1 MSGGGGEDDDSDKQH
16 EPSQKKLDDAR
27 RKGEVPRSA
36 DLTTAAGYAGVLLV
50 AAALGAAS
58 LKDLGATLAGV
69 MARAHLLA
77 PEVVLGGGGALTATL
92 ATEIGLAL
100 APWMAIPLAF
110 ALVSVLGQQALLFT
124 GSKLAPKMSR
134 VSIMGNAKNK
144 FGKNGLFEFA
154 KSFVKLAI
162 YSVALSM
169 FLWARLP
176 EILSLATMDPG
187 LATARALEMCVTFLA
202 LVLAI
207 ALALGFVD
215 LVWQRAEH
223 INKHRMSR
231 KEMTDEHKES
241 EGDPHMKQQ
250 RRQKGMEIAS
260 NRMMADVPDA
270 SVVIV
275 NPTHYAIAL
284 KWSRSSPGAPVCVAK
299 GTDMVAA
306 RIRETATQAGVPI
319 HSDPPTARALHAT
332 VRVGEEIRA
341 DQYAAVAV
349 AIRFAE
355 AMRKKARFR

>member
-1 MSGGGGEDDDSDKQH
+1 MSGGDEDDSEKQH

-50 AAALGAAS
+50 VSVVGATS
-58 LKDLGATLAGV
+58 LKDMGATLSGV
-69 MARAHLLA
+69 LSRAHLLA
-77 PEVVLGGGGALTATL
+77 PEIVLGGGGALFATL
-92 ATEIGLAL
+92 ASEIGLAL
-100 APWMAIPLAF
+100 APWAIIPFAC
-110 ALVSVLGQQALLFT
+110 ALVSVIAQQAMLFT
-124 GSKLAPKMSR
+124 GSKLNPKMSR
-134 VSIMGNAKNK
+134 VSILSNAKNK
-144 FGKNGLFEFA
+144 FGRNGLFEFA

-187 LATARALEMCVTFLA
+187 VATGRSLGMVVSFLS

-207 ALALGFVD
+207 SLALGVID
-215 LVWQRAEH
+215 LMWQRAEH
-223 INKHRMSR
+223 MKKHRMSR

-250 RRQKGMEIAS
+250 RRQRGMEIAS
-260 NRMMADVPDA
+260 NRMIADVPDA

-275 NPTHYAIAL
+275 NPTHYAVAL

-299 GTDMVAA
+299 GTDMIAA
-306 RIRETATQAGVPI
+306 RIREVANEAGVPI

-332 VRVGEEIRA
+332 VRIGEEIRA

-355 AMRKKARFR
+355 GLRKKARGG